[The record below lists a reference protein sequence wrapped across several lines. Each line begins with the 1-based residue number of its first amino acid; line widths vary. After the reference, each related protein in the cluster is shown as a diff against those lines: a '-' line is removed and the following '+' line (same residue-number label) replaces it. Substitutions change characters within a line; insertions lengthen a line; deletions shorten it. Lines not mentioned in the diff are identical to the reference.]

1 MSSFQL
7 VLLTTWSLNRVTEET
22 TQSNLAVN
30 GTKACWVHTVIKLG
44 WQQHTLP
51 NVKPRG
57 GSNTPCKVMIRVAAA
72 HPANVMIRVAATHPV
87 STG

>member
-1 MSSFQL
+1 MALLSTC
-7 VLLTTWSLNRVTEET
+7 LLTTWSLNRVTQET
-22 TQSNLAVN
+22 TQSFLAVN

-57 GSNTPCKVMIRVAAA
+57 GSNTP
-72 HPANVMIRVAATHPV
+72 
-87 STG
+87 